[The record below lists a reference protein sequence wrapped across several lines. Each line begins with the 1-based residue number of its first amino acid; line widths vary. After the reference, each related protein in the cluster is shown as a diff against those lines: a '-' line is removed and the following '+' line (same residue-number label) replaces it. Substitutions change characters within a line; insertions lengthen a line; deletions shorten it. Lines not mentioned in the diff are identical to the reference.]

1 MVSPAAEPQPPASAA
16 LVTIQLAN
24 GGQILL
30 PVTARVEL
38 VRAVVAAVACA
49 SATGEDFSC

>member
-1 MVSPAAEPQPPASAA
+1 MVSPVHEPQPPASAA

-30 PVTARVEL
+30 PVTAGVEL
-38 VRAVVAAVACA
+38 VRAVVATVACV
-49 SATGEDFSC
+49 SATGEGFSC